1 MVKARKKF
9 KMAKGVEEEKVRNSK
24 RRRSAAMPEA
34 SAELPETKKIKEERD
49 SIPENEEE
57 QSNLVNVEMA
67 EKSDDLVLSSRPR
80 IADISDLE
88 RRKRLREVLHIIL
101 AKLKKKVH
109 SLPKI
114 SIVWSL

>member
-9 KMAKGVEEEKVRNSK
+9 KMAKGVEEEKAKKNSK
-24 RRRSAAMPEA
+24 RRRSAAMPET
-34 SAELPETKKIKEERD
+34 SAELPDTKKIKEERD
-49 SIPENEEE
+49 SIPEEEE

-67 EKSDDLVLSSRPR
+67 EKSEDLVLPSRPR

-101 AKLKKKVH
+101 AKLKKKVDR
-109 SLPKI
+109 SLYNA
-114 SIVWSL
+114 SH